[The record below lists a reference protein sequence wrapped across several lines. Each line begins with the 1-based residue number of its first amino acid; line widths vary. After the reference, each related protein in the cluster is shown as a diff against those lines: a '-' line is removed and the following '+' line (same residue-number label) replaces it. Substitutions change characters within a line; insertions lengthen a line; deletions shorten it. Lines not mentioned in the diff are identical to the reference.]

1 MKQQNI
7 YLKDINRYVNP
18 VVSASDFDDET
29 VKVEID
35 EYVFTDEIIRSLYT
49 ILNEVRLREFN
60 HNGIWINGYFG
71 SGKSHFLKFLN
82 YLVNP
87 KYSDKAVARLTE
99 AVKLRDPLSV
109 MGSKTNVTISDMED
123 LALWLKKATID
134 TIHFNIETVSDSYGD
149 QNRVFLDVFWNQFN
163 RFRGYNNLNL
173 PLAQYFEKKLDDY
186 GKLNEF
192 KQRIAAKGYDWDTE
206 SNTLAIT
213 ELDEILAIG
222 KELVPQLATDQI
234 RKAIEEGS
242 FVLSVETFMNELK
255 AYLKNKDENYRLVFL
270 VDEVSQFIDDRKGLL
285 LQLQTIV
292 EELHKYCEDKIWVA
306 CTAQQDLSQ
315 ILQACNIN
323 QTAEDYGKIMGRFEV
338 KVSLKGIEQE
348 YITQK
353 RILEKTAAAEIELGK
368 LYDAKQNALAQQF
381 HALPNS
387 YKAYESRQQFID
399 FYPFVPYQFS
409 LMTNIFESF
418 VSLGYVDLQVRGSN
432 RSIIQVTHDTA
443 KGTANEEVGGL
454 VSFDQFYNGMFA
466 NSLTAK
472 GDSSIHVATVACEK
486 YEKPDFAL
494 RVVRIL
500 FMICNM
506 NDTYKATFKS
516 TVENI
521 TTLLMRNI
529 DSQKL
534 ALKQEVE
541 TVLDFLCENNI
552 IHKETAQD
560 GVTVFYDFYSDDE
573 RQVADRIKN
582 LTVDQDTLA
591 TQLKEILFGYLLPQN
606 RVSFET
612 SNFSIG
618 ATING
623 KNFLANNPD
632 IVVEF
637 ITDSE
642 YPDANAYALNN
653 DAKRLVFF
661 MAKQHAAD
669 NALRNNFYW
678 YCQVQKYINENRAS
692 DEKRQRTYR
701 EFAERANTLKT
712 KEITTALL
720 HIFDT
725 CPVISGHSVITLDA
739 SKGKNRYLNALQ
751 EHFSNIYSMA
761 KLVSSSSVPTTSD
774 GLRKSIL
781 RPINPN
787 DYGPL
792 NPLTKAEEKVEDYLN
807 RQFKDVN
814 MKDVVNYFSNPPYGW
829 NPMCTVYVV
838 NELVRRHKREFT
850 YNNNGNI
857 EPSFVAANIM
867 SELAKF
873 AVCPAQAI
881 PMQLVND
888 FVNAW
893 NEVFGIVSLSSN
905 SDTTEIVRQCK
916 DFLETAIAAANDDGR
931 KIASYPFNAQNDE
944 AIELLQNWK
953 LQRDPVAFFTEVVT
967 KKDAAKAIIDRRK
980 IIHQFVT
987 DKNTFDTY
995 RSIRAFV
1002 SENQDNWQYLDRSN
1016 YNDVSAITEIM
1027 DDIKPFENLRV
1038 YVKLRKSLEAQF
1050 DALKGKTREQIRKSY
1065 SDTYQQLV
1073 TIAAE
1078 NSITYDLDIEG
1089 LIQRKT
1095 QSENLLAL
1103 LNNIDTNDFYTT
1115 ESAKLLERIKAKQT
1129 PPPQQPNG
1137 GSSGGSSDPKPQPY
1151 KVKQVKLNTR
1161 TAKVIKT
1168 KADVD
1173 AYLETIRKQLQ
1184 SHLDNG
1190 EEIMII

>member
-1 MKQQNI
+1 
-7 YLKDINRYVNP
+7 
-18 VVSASDFDDET
+18 
-29 VKVEID
+29 
-35 EYVFTDEIIRSLYT
+35 
-49 ILNEVRLREFN
+49 
-60 HNGIWINGYFG
+60 
-71 SGKSHFLKFLN
+71 
-82 YLVNP
+82 
-87 KYSDKAVARLTE
+87 
-99 AVKLRDPLSV
+99 
-109 MGSKTNVTISDMED
+109 
-123 LALWLKKATID
+123 
-134 TIHFNIETVSDSYGD
+134 
-149 QNRVFLDVFWNQFN
+149 
-163 RFRGYNNLNL
+163 
-173 PLAQYFEKKLDDY
+173 
-186 GKLNEF
+186 
-192 KQRIAAKGYDWDTE
+192 
-206 SNTLAIT
+206 
-213 ELDEILAIG
+213 
-222 KELVPQLATDQI
+222 
-234 RKAIEEGS
+234 
-242 FVLSVETFMNELK
+242 
-255 AYLKNKDENYRLVFL
+255 
-270 VDEVSQFIDDRKGLL
+270 
-285 LQLQTIV
+285 
-292 EELHKYCEDKIWVA
+292 
-306 CTAQQDLSQ
+306 
-315 ILQACNIN
+315 
-323 QTAEDYGKIMGRFEV
+323 
-338 KVSLKGIEQE
+338 
-348 YITQK
+348 
-353 RILEKTAAAEIELGK
+353 
-368 LYDAKQNALAQQF
+368 
-381 HALPNS
+381 
-387 YKAYESRQQFID
+387 
-399 FYPFVPYQFS
+399 
-409 LMTNIFESF
+409 
-418 VSLGYVDLQVRGSN
+418 
-432 RSIIQVTHDTA
+432 
-443 KGTANEEVGGL
+443 
-454 VSFDQFYNGMFA
+454 
-466 NSLTAK
+466 
-472 GDSSIHVATVACEK
+472 
-486 YEKPDFAL
+486 
-494 RVVRIL
+494 
-500 FMICNM
+500 
-506 NDTYKATFKS
+506 
-516 TVENI
+516 
-521 TTLLMRNI
+521 
-529 DSQKL
+529 
-534 ALKQEVE
+534 
-541 TVLDFLCENNI
+541 
-552 IHKETAQD
+552 
-560 GVTVFYDFYSDDE
+560 
-573 RQVADRIKN
+573 
-582 LTVDQDTLA
+582 
-591 TQLKEILFGYLLPQN
+591 
-606 RVSFET
+606 
-612 SNFSIG
+612 
-618 ATING
+618 
-623 KNFLANNPD
+623 
-632 IVVEF
+632 
-637 ITDSE
+637 
-642 YPDANAYALNN
+642 
-653 DAKRLVFF
+653 
-661 MAKQHAAD
+661 
-669 NALRNNFYW
+669 
-678 YCQVQKYINENRAS
+678 
-692 DEKRQRTYR
+692 
-701 EFAERANTLKT
+701 
-712 KEITTALL
+712 
-720 HIFDT
+720 
-725 CPVISGHSVITLDA
+725 
-739 SKGKNRYLNALQ
+739 
-751 EHFSNIYSMA
+751 MA

-967 KKDAAKAIIDRRK
+967 KKDQAKAIIDRRK

-1002 SENQDNWQYLDRSN
+1002 SENQDNWQYLDSAN
-1016 YNDVSAITEIM
+1016 FEDVSAISEIM
-1027 DDIKPFENLRV
+1027 KDETPFNNLRV

-1050 DALKGKTREQIRKSY
+1050 DELKDQTRQQIRQSY

-1129 PPPQQPNG
+1129 PPPQQPTG
-1137 GSSGGSSDPKPQPY
+1137 GTSGGSSDPKPQPY